1 MNHTFEQPFCEAC
14 KTRLESALSGLE
26 NNSVGEFSQAKVCNI
41 YKKGQIIFEE
51 GTRPA
56 GIYCLHGGK
65 VKVYKTGDEGRQQI
79 VRFAKPGDIVG
90 YRSMVSGEPYA
101 ASAAAIEDSVV
112 CCIPTETFVDVM
124 KKDASFSWQVMQLL
138 SGDLRRAEL
147 QIMNLAQKPVRE
159 RLAETLLV
167 LKEVYGTENGSPDS
181 AINVKLSREELA
193 SVVGTATETLVRT
206 LADLKRENL
215 IATEKKKIR
224 ILDVPG
230 LIEAGNLHD

>member
-1 MNHTFEQPFCEAC
+1 MNQTFEQPYCEAC
-14 KTRLESALSGLE
+14 KIRLESALSGME
-26 NNSVGEFSQAKVCNI
+26 TQNIDEVSQAKVCNLF
-41 YKKGQIIFEE
+41 KKGQIIFEE
-51 GTRPA
+51 GGKPN

-79 VRFAKPGDIVG
+79 VRFAKPGDIIG

-112 CCIPTETFVDVM
+112 CCIPLDTFTNM
-124 KKDASFSWQVMQLL
+124 MEKDTSFSWQVMQLL
-138 SGDLRRAEL
+138 SGDLRRAES

-167 LKEVYGTENGSPDS
+167 LREVYGTENGNES

-206 LADLKRENL
+206 LADLKREKL

-224 ILDVPG
+224 ILDVAG
-230 LIEAGNLHD
+230 LIEAGNLQD